1 MLNLH
6 LSFQI
11 PLFLIFELVTD
22 VHRSLYNHDLWLV
35 FLAMTYGKEQSIT
48 PIYNNIHL
56 IHPDAY
62 IIDITTLI
70 TTMLVSFQCI
80 PTIAQRTAANNPQ
93 KILTGYPIWNAVK
106 KTHIS
111 ASKVPNH
118 LQIKVSICSFVCLIL
133 FNYTSDGCSS

>member
-1 MLNLH
+1 
-6 LSFQI
+6 
-11 PLFLIFELVTD
+11 
-22 VHRSLYNHDLWLV
+22 
-35 FLAMTYGKEQSIT
+35 
-48 PIYNNIHL
+48 L

-106 KTHIS
+106 KTHIN
-111 ASKVPNH
+111 ARIVPNH
-118 LQIKVSICSFVCLIL
+118 L
-133 FNYTSDGCSS
+133 